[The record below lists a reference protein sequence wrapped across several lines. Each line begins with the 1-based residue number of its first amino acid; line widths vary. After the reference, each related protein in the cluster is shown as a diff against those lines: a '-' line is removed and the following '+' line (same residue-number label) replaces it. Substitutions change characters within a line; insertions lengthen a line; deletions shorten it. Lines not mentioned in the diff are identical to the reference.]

1 MPRRLRR
8 FTGILL
14 VLGALLIL
22 VSGGMGYMTHG
33 LGETENLVINQVD
46 FSQVPDGVYTGEYRG
61 HRWSNTVEVTVRDRT
76 VTEIRMIE
84 KQQFHLDGPVDR
96 IISRIIAEQT
106 LPVDVVTGATATSK
120 AIMKA
125 VEIALTE

>member
-8 FTGILL
+8 FTGIML

-46 FSQVPDGVYTGEYRG
+46 FSQIDDGVYTGEYRG

-106 LPVDVVTGATATSK
+106 LPVDVITGATATSK

-125 VEIALTE
+125 VEIALTD